1 MALIMALAV
10 IVKSAG
16 QEEQM
21 IIKPINPLVKSAL
34 EFGPAILFFVA
45 YTWLKDQT
53 FTIGGQAYSGFI
65 IATAAFVPILL
76 ASIYLLWKLSGQ
88 ISRMQVV
95 TAFLVIVFGGLTI
108 WFNDEQF
115 FKMKTT
121 IVYGLFAIILSVGL
135 LLKRSWLEY
144 VMGEI
149 LKMQHEGWMI
159 LTKRLAAAFA
169 GLAVLNEIIWR
180 TMSTDT
186 WVTIETFG
194 FPILLFVFL
203 WSQIVMLQHY
213 LIEDETP

>member
-1 MALIMALAV
+1 
-10 IVKSAG
+10 
-16 QEEQM
+16 M

-34 EFGPAILFFVA
+34 EFGPTILFFIA
-45 YTWLKDQT
+45 YTWLKDQS
-53 FTIGGQAYSGFI
+53 FTIGGQTYSGFI
-65 IATAAFVPILL
+65 IVTAAFVPILL

-95 TAFLVIVFGGLTI
+95 TAFLVIVFGGLTV

-121 IVYGLFAIILSVGL
+121 IVYGLFAIILGVGL

-169 GLAVLNEIIWR
+169 ALAFLNEIIWR

-186 WVTIETFG
+186 WVAIETFG

>member
-1 MALIMALAV
+1 MV
-10 IVKSAG
+10 V
-16 QEEQM
+16 
-21 IIKPINPLVKSAL
+21 KPINPLVKFVL

-45 YTWLKDQT
+45 YNALKDESYTLGSQT
-53 FTIGGQAYSGFI
+53 YSGFI
-65 IATAAFVPILL
+65 IVTAAFVPILL
-76 ASIYLLWKLSGQ
+76 ASIYLLWKFSGQ

-95 TAFLVIVFGGLTI
+95 VAFLAIVFGGLTI

-121 IVYGLFAIILSVGL
+121 IVYGLFAIILGVGL

-169 GLAVLNEIIWR
+169 GLAFLNEIIWR

-186 WVTIETFG
+186 WVAIETFG
-194 FPILLFVFL
+194 FPILLFMFL
-203 WSQIVMLQHY
+203 WSQIVLLQHY
-213 LIEDETP
+213 LIEDEPS